1 MILFLALG
9 LFLLTGWAQ
18 ISVQAAFRRY
28 ARIPARAGLTGAEVA
43 AHVLRA
49 AGVTG
54 ISIEPV
60 KGWLSD
66 HYDARSKVLR
76 LSPEVFHGRSIAA
89 FGVAAHESGHAIQQ
103 ARRFAPL
110 ALRNLA
116 VPSASLG
123 SSLGIPLILAGLL
136 LPALFPLAWA
146 GLVLFSAVVLF
157 QLINLPVE
165 IDASRRAVQALS
177 RLGLVGDP
185 EEERGIKAVL
195 TAAAMTYLAAA
206 LVGIVWLLY
215 YGSLILGGRR
225 S

>member
-1 MILFLALG
+1 MIWFLAIG

-18 ISVQAAFRRY
+18 VSVQAAFRRY

-49 AGVTG
+49 AGVEG
-54 ISIEPV
+54 VSIEPV

-66 HYDARSKVLR
+66 HFDARSKVLR

-103 ARRFAPL
+103 ARGFAPL

-116 VPSASLG
+116 VPTASLG
-123 SSLGIPLILAGLL
+123 SSLGMPLILIGLF
-136 LPALFPLAWA
+136 LPALFPLAVA

-157 QLINLPVE
+157 QLITLPVE
-165 IDASRRAVQALS
+165 IDASRRAVRALS

-195 TAAAMTYLAAA
+195 TAAALTYLAAA
-206 LVGIVWLLY
+206 LVGVVWLLY
-215 YGSLILGGRR
+215 YGSLVLGGRR

>member
-1 MILFLALG
+1 
-9 LFLLTGWAQ
+9 
-18 ISVQAAFRRY
+18 
-28 ARIPARAGLTGAEVA
+28 VA

-49 AGVTG
+49 SGVEG
-54 ISIEPV
+54 VSIEPV
-60 KGWLSD
+60 KGYLSD
-66 HYDARSKVLR
+66 HFDARRKVLR

-103 ARRFAPL
+103 ARGFAPL

-116 VPSASLG
+116 VPTASLG
-123 SSLGIPLILAGLL
+123 SSLGMPLILVGLL
-136 LPALFPLAWA
+136 LPALFPLAVA

-157 QLINLPVE
+157 QLVTLPVE

-177 RLGLVGDP
+177 RLGLVGNL

-195 TAAAMTYLAAA
+195 TAAALTYLAAA

-215 YGSLILGGRR
+215 YGSLVLGGRR